1 MTEEELIQLLV
12 LENASELSKVLEEPR
27 YWGADMEQRRQA
39 RGNRILEILRQTAF
53 PDSFRQDVQLLL
65 LMAEPE
71 LVSDDELT
79 AGFTTTNWL
88 DLLLVHPELAEHC
101 DCRQSFDH
109 WERAE
114 LLSRHPQLFRYWPPD
129 SYSGGEIVR
138 LLGKSPEWIE
148 CFESVLHR
156 LTGNHWRRLL
166 NKQPDLWT
174 YCRKH
179 GKLDHKMQRLL
190 LEQNIGFE
198 SECDCWNEFNAADWS
213 ELLSRYPHLRSRC
226 ETKNWSSRN
235 WATVSAKVPT
245 LISECPCLVHFT
257 ENEWALIL
265 VRQPQF
271 AEQCDRWELF
281 SEHNWQMLLLNQPQ
295 LLDRCPYPLTPPLQA
310 ALIASGSEV
319 PAAIDWKAFGP
330 VEWWMV
336 LRKRPELIEHCF
348 CWDALPEDVRINLM
362 LKQPAL
368 KERFGDSDD
377 VPEIWKRCLNIRHPE
392 R

>member
-12 LENASELSKVLEEPR
+12 LENASELSKVMEAPR

-65 LMAEPE
+65 LIAEPE

-114 LLSRHPQLFRYWPPD
+114 LLSRHPQLFRYWPSD

-198 SECDCWNEFNAADWS
+198 SECDCWNELNAADWS

-245 LISECPCLVHFT
+245 LISECPCLAHFT

-368 KERFGDSDD
+368 KECFGDSDD